1 MSLNFDELF
10 KQIAAAPQV
19 EAATAAKAEELR
31 EQLETRWNDIE
42 DVPASQRA
50 FLRDEAGRIVKVTKA
65 TDRTNRPT
73 HVVTVRHPG
82 AVAKQAKS
90 GFVTKSV
97 KAVS

>member
-1 MSLNFDELF
+1 MSLNFDELY
-10 KQIAAAPQV
+10 KQFAAAPQV
-19 EAATAAKAEELR
+19 DAATADKSEELR
-31 EQLETRWNDIE
+31 KQLETRWHDVE

-50 FLRDEAGRIVKVTKA
+50 FLRDEAGRIVKVTKS
-65 TDRTNRPT
+65 TRSNRPT
-73 HVVTVRHPG
+73 RVVTVRHPG

>member
-31 EQLETRWNDIE
+31 EQLETRWHDVE

-50 FLRDEAGRIVKVTKA
+50 FLRDEAGRIVKVTKS
-65 TDRTNRPT
+65 TRSNRPT
-73 HVVTVRHPG
+73 RVVTVRHAG

-90 GFVTKSV
+90 GFVTKSI